1 MARPSQEW
9 QQRVSGLLRAE
20 VARRNLSYREL
31 VGKLAEIGVQ
41 ESESNIANKFAR
53 GTFTAAFLVQC
64 LDAIGCRVLRLRE
77 DD

>member
-9 QQRVSGLLRAE
+9 QKRVSGLLRAE
-20 VARRNLSYREL
+20 IARRNLSYREL
-31 VGKLAEIGVQ
+31 VEKLAEIGVH

-53 GTFTAAFLVQC
+53 GTFTAAFMVQC

>member
-1 MARPSQEW
+1 MARPAQEW
-9 QQRVSGLLRAE
+9 QSRVSGLLRAE

-31 VGKLAEIGVQ
+31 VEKLAEIGVS
-41 ESESNIANKFAR
+41 ESESNIANKLAR

-64 LDAIGCRVLRLRE
+64 LDALGCRVLRLRE

>member
-31 VGKLAEIGVQ
+31 VERLAQIGVK
-41 ESESNIANKFAR
+41 ESESNIANKLAR
-53 GTFTAAFLVQC
+53 GTFTAAFMIQC
-64 LDAIGCRVLRLRE
+64 LDAIGCRVLRLKE
-77 DD
+77 DE